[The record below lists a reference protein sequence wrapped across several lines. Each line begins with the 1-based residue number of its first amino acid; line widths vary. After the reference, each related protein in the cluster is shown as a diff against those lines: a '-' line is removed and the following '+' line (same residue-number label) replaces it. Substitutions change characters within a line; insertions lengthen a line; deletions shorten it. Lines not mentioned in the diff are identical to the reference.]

1 MMTLLRRYPASAGL
15 LVGGLVAAAF
25 GAFVSSAG
33 APGAPTAPDKETIA
47 KGGTTYERYCVSCHG
62 KTARGDGP
70 LAKELR
76 VPVPDLTLLT
86 KRAGGTYPAA
96 RVFTIISKGSEVR
109 AHGTDDMPAW
119 GTAFN
124 RTEGTETSVDDAIR
138 SLVAYLGS
146 VQRGL

>member
-15 LVGGLVAAAF
+15 LAGGLVAAAF
-25 GAFVSSAG
+25 GAFVSTTVTTTVTE
-33 APGAPTAPDKETIA
+33 TAPDKAASA
-47 KGGTTYERYCVSCHG
+47 KRQITYERYCVSCHG

-76 VPVPDLTLLT
+76 VAVPDLTLLA
-86 KRAGGTYPAA
+86 KRAGGTYPVE
-96 RVFTIISKGSEVR
+96 RVSMVISKGSQVR

-124 RTEGTETSVDDAIR
+124 RTDGTEASVDEAIR
-138 SLVAYLGS
+138 NLVGFLGS
-146 VQRGL
+146 IQR

>member
-1 MMTLLRRYPASAGL
+1 MTMMTLLRRYPASAGL

-25 GAFVSSAG
+25 GAFVST
-33 APGAPTAPDKETIA
+33 TATQTPPDKTTVV
-47 KGGTTYERYCVSCHG
+47 KGQMTFERYCVSCHG

-76 VPVPDLTLLT
+76 VPVPDLTLLA
-86 KRAGGTYPAA
+86 KRAGGTYPVE
-96 RVFTIISKGSEVR
+96 RVSMVISKGSQVR

-124 RTEGTETSVDDAIR
+124 RTDGTEASVDEAIR
-138 SLVAYLGS
+138 NLVGYLGS
-146 VQRGL
+146 IQR

>member
-15 LVGGLVAAAF
+15 LAGGLVAAAF
-25 GAFVSSAG
+25 GAFIST
-33 APGAPTAPDKETIA
+33 TAMETPPDKGTIA
-47 KGGTTYERYCVSCHG
+47 KGQITFERYCVSCHG

-76 VPVPDLTLLT
+76 VPVPDLTLLA
-86 KRAGGTYPAA
+86 KRAGGTYPAE
-96 RVFTIISKGSEVR
+96 RVFTVISKGSQVR

-124 RTEGTETSVDDAIR
+124 RTDGKEGSVDEAIR
-138 SLVAYLGS
+138 NLVAYLGS
-146 VQRGL
+146 LQR

>member
-25 GAFVSSAG
+25 GAFVSTTG
-33 APGAPTAPDKETIA
+33 TETPPDKGAIS
-47 KGGTTYERYCVSCHG
+47 KGQTTYERYCVSCHG

-86 KRAGGTYPAA
+86 KRAGGAYPAE
-96 RVFTIISKGSEVR
+96 RVFTVISKGSEVR

-119 GTAFN
+119 GSAFN
-124 RTEGTETSVDDAIR
+124 RTDGKEGSVDEAIR
-138 SLVAYLGS
+138 NLVAYLGS
-146 VQRGL
+146 IQR

>member
-15 LVGGLVAAAF
+15 LAGGLVAAAF
-25 GAFVSSAG
+25 GAFVSTTATV
-33 APGAPTAPDKETIA
+33 TAPDQGTVA
-47 KGGTTYERYCVSCHG
+47 KGQITYERYCVSCHG
-62 KTARGDGP
+62 KTGHGDGP

-86 KRAGGTYPAA
+86 RRAGGTYPAS
-96 RVFTIISKGSEVR
+96 RVFTVISKGSEVR

-124 RTEGTETSVDDAIR
+124 RTDGAEAGVDEAIR
-138 SLVAYLGS
+138 NLVAYLGS
-146 VQRGL
+146 IQRR

>member
-15 LVGGLVAAAF
+15 LAGGLVAAAF
-25 GAFVSSAG
+25 GAFVSTTG
-33 APGAPTAPDKETIA
+33 TETPPDQGTVA
-47 KGGTTYERYCVSCHG
+47 KGQITYERYCVSCHG
-62 KTARGDGP
+62 KTGHGDGP

-86 KRAGGTYPAA
+86 RRAGGTYPAS
-96 RVFTIISKGSEVR
+96 RVFTVISKGSEVR

-124 RTEGTETSVDDAIR
+124 RTDGAEAGVDEAIR
-138 SLVAYLGS
+138 NLVAYLGS
-146 VQRGL
+146 IQRR